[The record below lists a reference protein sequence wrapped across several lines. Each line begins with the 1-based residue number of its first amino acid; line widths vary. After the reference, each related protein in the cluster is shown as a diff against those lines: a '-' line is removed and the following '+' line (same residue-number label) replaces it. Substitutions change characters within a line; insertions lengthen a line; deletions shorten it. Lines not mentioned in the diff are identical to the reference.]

1 MKNIINLNHFYRT
14 QVNATKIR
22 NNRKNNLSISHPGE
36 SFQDIKKTV
45 LKILLNF
52 SNFVVF
58 GIIWKLELR
67 T

>member
-22 NNRKNNLSISHPGE
+22 NNQKNNLSTSHPGE
-36 SFQDIKKTV
+36 SFSRYKKTV
-45 LKILLNF
+45 LKILVNF
-52 SNFVVF
+52 LNFVVF
-58 GIIWKLELR
+58 GINWKLELR